1 MHTLLDYDCLLPEF
15 MNITGGKRTD
25 NKAAFDIEIKPHSIV
40 VADRGYCDYGL
51 LNHWDSNNVFYVVRH
66 KDDIQHRTIKE
77 LPLPEK
83 HAQNVLLDEIIE
95 FELPTAK
102 DKCPKRL
109 RRIAVWDEEHG
120 FVIELLSNN
129 VTLAA
134 STIAKLYKA
143 RWNIEIFFHNLKQ
156 LLRIKSFIGTSR
168 NAVEI
173 QIWTAM
179 ITMLLFSW
187 LKHIARYKWALANL
201 AFLALAQHIYQ
212 NRPIQVAERALYTP
226 SPG

>member
-1 MHTLLDYDCLLPEF
+1 MHTLLDYDCLLLEF
-15 MNITGGKRTD
+15 VNITDGKRSD
-25 NKAAFDIEIKPHSIV
+25 NKATFDIEIKPHSIV

-51 LNHWDSNNVFYVVRH
+51 LNHWDSNNVFYVGRH
-66 KDDIQHRTIKE
+66 KDNIRYRTIEE
-77 LPLPEK
+77 LPLPK
-83 HAQNVLLDEIIE
+83 QHTQNVLMDESIE
-95 FELPTAK
+95 FGLPAAK
-102 DKCPKRL
+102 EKFPKRL
-109 RRIAVWDEEHG
+109 KRIAV
-120 FVIELLSNN
+120 
-129 VTLAA
+129 
-134 STIAKLYKA
+134 
-143 RWNIEIFFHNLKQ
+143 WNIEIFFRNLKQ